1 MSYTKRKRFI
11 VNKKLQLGIFLKWI
25 IIPVVALSAAL
36 YYFRGN
42 AYVLIMAITAV
53 LLFSWHILILSHRLA
68 GPVYRLEKDLEDIAK
83 GNFSIRI
90 KFRKKDE
97 LKSIAD
103 GINRILDEM
112 EKKITNR
119 QGGLNDS

>member
-1 MSYTKRKRFI
+1 MSYRKRKRFI

-25 IIPVVALSAAL
+25 IVPVMALSAVL
-36 YYFRGN
+36 YCFRGN
-42 AYVLIMAITAV
+42 AYVLVAAIIAL
-53 LLFSWHILILSHRLA
+53 LLFSWRMLVLSHRLA
-68 GPVYRLEKDLEDIAK
+68 GPIYRLEKDLEDIAK

-112 EKKITNR
+112 EKKVTNR
-119 QGGLNDS
+119 QGELK

>member
-1 MSYTKRKRFI
+1 VSYRKRKRFI

-25 IIPVVALSAAL
+25 IVPVMALSAVI

-42 AYVLIMAITAV
+42 AYVLVVAIIAL
-53 LLFSWHILILSHRLA
+53 LLFSWRILVLSHRLA
-68 GPVYRLEKDLEDIAK
+68 GPMYRLEKDLEDIAK

-112 EKKITNR
+112 EKKVTNR
-119 QGGLNDS
+119 QGELK

>member
-1 MSYTKRKRFI
+1 MSYRKRKRFI

-25 IIPVVALSAAL
+25 IVPVMALSAVI

-42 AYVLIMAITAV
+42 AYVLVVAIIAL
-53 LLFSWHILILSHRLA
+53 LLFSWRILVLSHRLA
-68 GPVYRLEKDLEDIAK
+68 GPMYRLEKDLEDIAK

-112 EKKITNR
+112 EKKVTNR
-119 QGGLNDS
+119 QGELK